1 MSKHTPGPWYVI
13 EGNYTH
19 AATINKSTKERICA
33 VEFPDFKNGNN
44 GHALEWQANAYLL
57 AAAPEMYEALK
68 NLIEWL
74 DRANL
79 TSTPS
84 GGHGAFSYKG
94 TEYGVVSEARSILT
108 KIGGDVK
115 MDYYVE
121 VVEYGTDKVVK
132 QLGPMSER
140 KADRVDDGLN
150 INLDHDK
157 YYTRIVRL

>member
-1 MSKHTPGPWYVI
+1 
-13 EGNYTH
+13 
-19 AATINKSTKERICA
+19 
-33 VEFPDFKNGNN
+33 
-44 GHALEWQANAYLL
+44 
-57 AAAPEMYEALK
+57 
-68 NLIEWL
+68 
-74 DRANL
+74 
-79 TSTPS
+79 
-84 GGHGAFSYKG
+84 
-94 TEYGVVSEARSILT
+94 
-108 KIGGDVK
+108 